1 MQAKHSYIY
10 KKRKSKSGLM
20 AHTLDPGT
28 QEAEAEAGRPLCIHR
43 HPGLHGKFQDS
54 QDEVERTYLKQTK
67 KT

>member
-1 MQAKHSYIY
+1 
-10 KKRKSKSGLM
+10 M